1 MLIIMSVK
9 FPKKYY
15 LVFTLLA
22 LVTALA
28 VNWVTSNIA
37 KQKEETQY
45 LQLDRANKRAA
56 FELQSS
62 LNTYAALVSGIKAYI
77 EITDGEYLEEEDIK
91 YLLDMQLSDLSIPPP
106 FSISYLDTNHIF
118 QFDFTMKKTALEN
131 LEGTSL
137 EKIIG
142 KSGINRMDTLMRSSK
157 YYASNPTNL
166 IEGIVGLPLG
176 FGILDDNGVSKGY
189 ITTVAEFA
197 PIIDRVY
204 KNVNKED
211 FVYRFQAGNGN
222 YFDRA
227 KSYNGQKCYAKTED
241 PEYFKN
247 FNIPDESY
255 VSTTV
260 NFYNKKFVVS
270 TAYKRPQENSMVM
283 FITSLIWYLAL
294 LGFMLFLVIQFYVYE
309 RKDKMIAAQNKR
321 LSEVVATKNKFFSIV
336 AHDLRSPLSSVI
348 NFLDVLKQ
356 EEFKSKQ
363 TAAIIDSLEDSSR
376 NSISLLDNL
385 LKWSK
390 LETGQIKYEPIPLD
404 ILAITKDQIK
414 VYSDNLKQK
423 GINVRLESSFKG
435 TVEGDKNMIA
445 TVIRNLL
452 SNAIKFS
459 NDNDIIVI
467 EFSKTAQDFIFTI
480 EDNGIGMTDAYRK
493 KILSLTET
501 TVQKGTR
508 NEKGSGLGLI
518 LSNEFIKTHNG
529 ELSIESQEG
538 KGTIVTFTLPLKS

>member
-1 MLIIMSVK
+1 MSVK

-15 LVFTLLA
+15 LVFTILA

-28 VNWVTSNIA
+28 LYWVTSSITR
-37 KQKEETQY
+37 QREETRY
-45 LQLDRANKRAA
+45 IQLDRANKRAA

-62 LNTYAALVSGIKAYI
+62 LNSYAALVSGIKAYV
-77 EITDGEYLEEEDIK
+77 EITDGQYLKEEDIK
-91 YLLDMQLSDLSIPPP
+91 YLLDMQLRDLSIPPP

-118 QFDFTMKKTALEN
+118 QFDFTMRETALKN

-142 KSGINRMDTLMRSSK
+142 KSGITRMDTLMRSRNF
-157 YYASNPTNL
+157 YASNPTNL
-166 IEGIVGLPLG
+166 IEGFVGLPLG
-176 FGILDDNGVSKGY
+176 FGILDNTNKPIGY

-197 PIIDRVY
+197 PIVDRVY
-204 KNVNKED
+204 KNVNKAD

-241 PEYFKN
+241 TEYFKN

-260 NFYNKKFVVS
+260 NFYNKNFIVS
-270 TAYKRPQENSMVM
+270 TAYKRPQEASMTM
-283 FITSLIWYLAL
+283 FVTSLIWYLAL
-294 LGFMLFLVIQFYVYE
+294 LGFMLFLIIQFYVYE

-321 LSEVVATKNKFFSIV
+321 LSELVATKNKFFSIV

-348 NFLDVLKQ
+348 NFLDVLKE

-385 LKWSK
+385 LKWSR

-414 VYSDNLKQK
+414 VYSNNLQQK

-435 TVEGDKNMIA
+435 KVTGDKNMIA

-459 NDNDIIVI
+459 KDNDIIVI
-467 EFSKTAQDFIFTI
+467 EFSKTEKDFIFSI
-480 EDNGIGMTDAYRK
+480 EDNGVGMTDVYRK
-493 KILSLTET
+493 KLFSLTET
-501 TVQKGTR
+501 TIQKGTR

-518 LSNEFIKTHNG
+518 LCNEFIKTHNG
-529 ELSIESQEG
+529 YLSIESEQG
-538 KGTIVTFTLPLKS
+538 KGTIATFTLPLTT